1 MTQSREHERRLD
13 LTILSLPVITVVSLI
28 LFVAWSTFTVA
39 QEKGRYDNRLEA
51 TTKLIEQLAVATKDL
66 ADSVAMRSQVW
77 WSREDMSSFCR
88 DVKELNPGFKCPSI
102 RTYGYSTILDS
113 GERAE
118 SVKKKL
124 GRVHD
129 EAVKAVEKDRKAHEP
144 D

>member
-66 ADSVAMRSQVW
+66 ADSVAMRSQVL
-77 WSREDMSSFCR
+77 S
-88 DVKELNPGFKCPSI
+88 LI
-102 RTYGYSTILDS
+102 HI
-113 GERAE
+113 
-118 SVKKKL
+118 
-124 GRVHD
+124 
-129 EAVKAVEKDRKAHEP
+129 
-144 D
+144 